1 MDFPAR
7 RCIPAALGTVVL
19 LAVGAF
25 CLGGLSVESVVEP
38 LRSLTALGQ
47 LQPQALMEAV
57 GYTVLAILIN
67 GLVWSRLLARL
78 GYDLPVEVGLGVFLS
93 SDLAAMIAN
102 VPGAA
107 VGSAVSLR
115 RHGVCPGRAVLLS
128 IMANLLGFCSIL
140 VWVPVGI
147 LLLRRPGMENAV
159 PLLGKH
165 AWSTAAVV
173 LIGAVAASLIAM
185 KALTGADKVGN
196 KLGRRLLR
204 KAPMSEASGK
214 PALRFRHLLRLVPG
228 VGVSW
233 LAGALALYAILSAL
247 AADRSVNLGD
257 VVGSA
262 ALAAMLGSM
271 AFFLPSGVGVRDGVL
286 IALLVH
292 STGLSFATCTEAAIV
307 MRVMDPLAKI
317 GILFLLAVGVP
328 GRARRVGAILGSAA
342 RRTSSKALRP
352 VPVLV
357 PVPVPSFIA
366 ANLKNRV

>member
-1 MDFPAR
+1 MELSVR
-7 RCIPAALGTVVL
+7 RIVPTVLGAGVL
-19 LAVGAF
+19 LAVGTLF
-25 CLGGLSVESVVEP
+25 LSGLSVESVMGP

-47 LQPQALMEAV
+47 LQPQALTEAL

-67 GLVWSRLLARL
+67 GLVWSRLLVRL

-128 IMANLLGFCSIL
+128 IIANLLGFCSIL
-140 VWVPVGI
+140 VWVPVSI
-147 LLLRRPGMENAV
+147 LLLMRPGMANAV

-165 AWSTAAVV
+165 AGATVAVV
-173 LIGAVAASLIAM
+173 LICAAAASLIAM

-204 KAPMSEASGK
+204 KAPISTPAET

-247 AADRSVNLGD
+247 AADSSVNLGD

-286 IALLVH
+286 IGLLVH
-292 STGLSFATCTEAAIV
+292 STGLSFATCTEAAIAI
-307 MRVMDPLAKI
+307 RVMDPVAKI
-317 GILFLLAVGVP
+317 AILFLLATGLP
-328 GRARRVGAILGSAA
+328 RRAREAGAALRAA
-342 RRTSSKALRP
+342 AGRLAAPKPRP
-352 VPVLV
+352 VPVLIQ
-357 PVPVPSFIA
+357 VPSWIA
-366 ANLKNRV
+366 PIEKHRL

>member
-1 MDFPAR
+1 MDFSTR
-7 RCIPAALGTVVL
+7 RCVPAAVGAVVL
-19 LAVGAF
+19 LAIGAF
-25 CLGGLSVESVVEP
+25 CLSGLSVESVMEP
-38 LRSLTALGQ
+38 LRSLSALGQ
-47 LQPQALMEAV
+47 LQPQVLGEAA
-57 GYTVLAILIN
+57 GYTILAILIN

-128 IMANLLGFCSIL
+128 IIANLLGFCSIL

-147 LLLRRPGMENAV
+147 LLLMRPGMANAV

-165 AWSTAAVV
+165 AGSTVAIVMV
-173 LIGAVAASLIAM
+173 CAVAASLVAL
-185 KALTGADKVGN
+185 KALTGADKVGS

-204 KAPMSEASGK
+204 KAPISEPNGK
-214 PALRFRHLLRLVPG
+214 PALQFRHLLRLVPG

-247 AADRSVNLGD
+247 AADSPVNLGD

-262 ALAAMLGSM
+262 ALAAMLGSI

-292 STGLSFATCTEAAIV
+292 STGLSFATCTEAAIAI
-307 MRVMDPLAKI
+307 RFMDPVAKI
-317 GILFLLAVGVP
+317 GILFLLAAGVP
-328 GRARRVGAILGSAA
+328 RRARGFGAILGSAA
-342 RRTSSKALRP
+342 RRTSDEALRP
-352 VPVLV
+352 VPAL
-357 PVPVPSFIA
+357 VPVPSFIA
-366 ANLKNRV
+366 ANLKNRM